1 MGEIRIESKDDISPT
16 KSYIYTYEAMP
27 ILFHGLYFL
36 SDLNDSPTPSIGNPI
51 KIRYKGKDG
60 SNYQEELNLPVL
72 NTTNGESIITSYDN
86 AIKSADYLLLT
97 DAKRLFDLYSYQE
110 VDNLLSTMAKL
121 ASYEEGVLGYSS
133 YGDYGHN
140 QVIRDLIK
148 HGGEWNSKLKS
159 GWSTNGYLLLVG
171 ETEIVPSWVKNL
183 GTYETTG
190 GSYTWNVLTDL
201 PYANTYGDESKPELS
216 IGRIIGNNARELN
229 KVLENSLNV
238 LLKTPGHEFDRS
250 NALLVS
256 GFPDAKM
263 GNFNGQVDAV
273 STVIS
278 KTSPSTSLS
287 KINAPDY
294 VQYDSSGNID
304 ENMTERAV
312 EYIFFSSTKGKDIIF
327 LAGHGN
333 WYKWDEIHNSD
344 VLGQADPFGPV
355 IILRV
360 MHLLSR
366 SYKEEQPSIS
376 VQRNLGD
383 GLITLRDFSKCGI

>member
-1 MGEIRIESKDDISPT
+1 MAIMD
-16 KSYIYTYEAMP
+16 
-27 ILFHGLYFL
+27 
-36 SDLNDSPTPSIGNPI
+36 
-51 KIRYKGKDG
+51 
-60 SNYQEELNLPVL
+60 
-72 NTTNGESIITSYDN
+72 TT
-86 AIKSADYLLLT
+86 
-97 DAKRLFDLYSYQE
+97 
-110 VDNLLSTMAKL
+110 KL

-190 GSYTWNVLTDL
+190 GSYTWNVITDL

-238 LLKTPGHEFDRS
+238 LLKTPEHEFDRS

-287 KINAPDY
+287 KINKY
-294 VQYDSSGNID
+294 TTLTY
-304 ENMTERAV
+304 
-312 EYIFFSSTKGKDIIF
+312 
-327 LAGHGN
+327 
-333 WYKWDEIHNSD
+333 WDK
-344 VLGQADPFGPV
+344 LT
-355 IILRV
+355 
-360 MHLLSR
+360 LL
-366 SYKEEQPSIS
+366 
-376 VQRNLGD
+376 D
-383 GLITLRDFSKCGI
+383 G